1 MTFEIVKAEEKDYEL
16 FASII
21 QEVYEAMEQKEWF
34 AADNAEYTYEML
46 KYSNGVG
53 YKAIHQPSGA
63 VAGILLTTF
72 PGDSE
77 ENLGRDIGLPESEL
91 MLVAHMDSVA
101 ILPEYRGAG
110 LQKRLMQHAEQ
121 ELTEQGY
128 RYFMCT
134 VHPENRYSRQNII
147 KQGFKPVKTALKYGG
162 YRREIF
168 LRDRSEGL
176 D

>member
-21 QEVYEAMEQKEWF
+21 QEVYEAMEEKEWF

-77 ENLGRDIGLPESEL
+77 GKSGARYWPSGIGAL
-91 MLVAHMDSVA
+91 LVAHMDSVA

-134 VHPENRYSRQNII
+134 VHPENRYSRQEYH
-147 KQGFKPVKTALKYGG
+147 QT
-162 YRREIF
+162 
-168 LRDRSEGL
+168 GL
-176 D
+176 

>member
-1 MTFEIVKAEEKDYEL
+1 MV
-16 FASII
+16 
-21 QEVYEAMEQKEWF
+21 
-34 AADNAEYTYEML
+34 
-46 KYSNGVG
+46 
-53 YKAIHQPSGA
+53 PS

-121 ELTEQGY
+121 ELAEQGY

-162 YRREIF
+162 YQREIF

>member
-110 LQKRLMQHAEQ
+110 LQKRLMQH
-121 ELTEQGY
+121 
-128 RYFMCT
+128 
-134 VHPENRYSRQNII
+134 RQNII

-162 YRREIF
+162 YQREIF

>member
-21 QEVYEAMEQKEWF
+21 QEVYEAMEEKEWF

-53 YKAIHQPSGA
+53 YKAIHQLGRGGWNFTYDISWGFR
-63 VAGILLTTF
+63 G
-72 PGDSE
+72 
-77 ENLGRDIGLPESEL
+77 NLGRDIGLSESEL
-91 MLVAHMDSVA
+91 LLVAHMDSVA

-121 ELTEQGY
+121 ELAEQGY

>member
-63 VAGILLTTF
+63 VAGIY
-72 PGDSE
+72 E

-121 ELTEQGY
+121 ELAEQGY

>member
-21 QEVYEAMEQKEWF
+21 QEVYEAMEEKEWF

-77 ENLGRDIGLPESEL
+77 ARYWPFGIGAFAGGSYGFRGNSSGVPWCRPPEK
-91 MLVAHMDSVA
+91 ADA
-101 ILPEYRGAG
+101 ARGAG
-110 LQKRLMQHAEQ
+110 TGRTGIPLF
-121 ELTEQGY
+121 Y
-128 RYFMCT
+128 
-134 VHPENRYSRQNII
+134 VHGAP
-147 KQGFKPVKTALKYGG
+147 GKPVQQAEYHQT
-162 YRREIF
+162 
-168 LRDRSEGL
+168 GL
-176 D
+176 